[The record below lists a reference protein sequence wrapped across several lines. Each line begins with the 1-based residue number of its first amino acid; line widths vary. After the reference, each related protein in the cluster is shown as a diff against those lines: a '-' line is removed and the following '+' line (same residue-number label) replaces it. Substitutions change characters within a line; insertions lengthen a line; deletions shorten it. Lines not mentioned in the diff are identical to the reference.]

1 MVALNRARGEEEREG
16 MVAVGLTSGVE
27 TKGRVGERFRARI
40 HPGDEDFVALGRG
53 CVRVCVCVCVYVCIC
68 VCTCARVA

>member
-1 MVALNRARGEEEREG
+1 MVALNRARVEGEGEG

-27 TKGRVGERFRARI
+27 TKRRVGERFRARI

>member
-1 MVALNRARGEEEREG
+1 MVALNRARVEEEREG

-27 TKGRVGERFRARI
+27 TKGRVGKRFRARI

>member
-1 MVALNRARGEEEREG
+1 MVALNRARVEEEREG

-27 TKGRVGERFRARI
+27 TKRRVGERFRARI

>member
-1 MVALNRARGEEEREG
+1 MVALNRARVEEEREG

-53 CVRVCVCVCVYVCIC
+53 CVRVYVCVYVCACIC

>member
-1 MVALNRARGEEEREG
+1 MVALNRARVEEEREG

-53 CVRVCVCVCVYVCIC
+53 CVRVYVCVYVCACIC
-68 VCTCARVA
+68 VCMCARVA

>member
-1 MVALNRARGEEEREG
+1 

-40 HPGDEDFVALGRG
+40 HPGDEDFVALGRS
-53 CVRVCVCVCVYVCIC
+53 CVRVRVCARVCVCVYV
-68 VCTCARVA
+68 

>member
-1 MVALNRARGEEEREG
+1 MVALNRARVEEEREG

>member
-1 MVALNRARGEEEREG
+1 M
-16 MVAVGLTSGVE
+16 AVGLTSGVE

-53 CVRVCVCVCVYVCIC
+53 CVHVCVCVCGC
-68 VCTCARVA
+68 VCVYMCVCVCVA